1 MGIKEAVLKTQNFT
15 KAFDVQQSNHETP
28 SEFLERLGD
37 RKQRNSEMD
46 PDDSCS

>member
-1 MGIKEAVLKTQNFT
+1 MGIKEALLKTQNFT
-15 KAFDVQQSNHETP
+15 KAFDIQQSKHETL

-37 RKQRNSEMD
+37 RKQRNSGMD